1 MRLKR
6 RGEVCMWDLKGLGKG
21 FDFIPT
27 AREKRIK
34 QGSVITERLRV
45 LLTTKDS
52 QNYSSSL

>member
-34 QGSVITERLRV
+34 QGSVITDKAE
-45 LLTTKDS
+45 S
-52 QNYSSSL
+52 PAYY